1 MKDGRTDVDFRG
13 GVARLPVEERGDRL
27 NGWKRSA
34 RGHDLRGD
42 RADLVIALDVK
53 FILAIGEARLGDGL
67 KTARPGEP
75 LRIVHENILAG
86 RDQSDKN
93 AWTASF
99 QSLGRR
105 KAAPKR
111 SSAENRK

>member
-1 MKDGRTDVDFRG
+1 
-13 GVARLPVEERGDRL
+13 
-27 NGWKRSA
+27 
-34 RGHDLRGD
+34 
-42 RADLVIALDVK
+42 
-53 FILAIGEARLGDGL
+53 L

-99 QSLGRR
+99 
-105 KAAPKR
+105 
-111 SSAENRK
+111 